1 MWHLSRSLTGA
12 FRYLMYL
19 QMQTHSIHKH
29 VKNPISYPKNQAD
42 PRAGEVTTCW
52 TLYNSEMFD
61 SPFPTVWSFILAM

>member
-29 VKNPISYPKNQAD
+29 VKNPISYPKKSSWLQSRWGD
-42 PRAGEVTTCW
+42 DM
-52 TLYNSEMFD
+52 LDFNSEMFD